1 MINLS
6 KLSGFCIL
14 LLFFLAGGCAS
25 SKITGDWKN
34 PDLGNKKYTNILV
47 IGVAKQPDR
56 RKFYEDE
63 FAKHLNRQ
71 GIMAIASHTIIP
83 RDKMQD
89 KDTIVKSIE
98 GLNVDGVIVTRL
110 MGVKET
116 KQVPHGKTYQVPY
129 GNYNN
134 MYDYYNSSFSTAPSR
149 SYADTHEY
157 LQLESNLYDAETE
170 MLAYTI
176 KTNTFIRQKFES
188 RITAYIETV
197 VQQLKRNNLL

>member
-1 MINLS
+1 MIYLS

-25 SKITGDWKN
+25 SKITGEWKD
-34 PDLGNKKYTNILV
+34 PEIGKKKFTNILV

-63 FAKHLNRQ
+63 FARQLGRQ
-71 GIMAIASHTIIP
+71 GVLALASHTIIP

-98 GLNVDGVIVTRL
+98 GLRVDGVIVTRL
-110 MGVKET
+110 QGIKEQ

-129 GNYNN
+129 GHHN

-149 SYADTHEY
+149 SYAESHEY
-157 LQLESNLYDAETE
+157 LQLESNLYDVETE
-170 MLAYTI
+170 KLVFSVT
-176 KTNTFIRQKFES
+176 TDTFVRQKFES
-188 RITAYIETV
+188 RLTAYIETV
-197 VQQLKRNNLL
+197 VRQLKSNGLL

>member
-6 KLSGFCIL
+6 KLSGFCVL

-63 FAKHLNRQ
+63 FAKQLNRQ
-71 GIMAIASHTIIP
+71 GVLAIASHTIIP

-89 KDTIVKSIE
+89 KNTIVKSIE
-98 GLNVDGVIVTRL
+98 GMSVDGVIVTRL
-110 MGVKET
+110 QGVKEQ
-116 KQVPHGKTYQVPY
+116 KQVPHGKTYQLPY
-129 GNYNN
+129 GQYNN
-134 MYDYYNSSFSTAPSR
+134 MYDYYNSSFSIAPSR
-149 SYADTHEY
+149 SYAETHEY
-157 LQLESNLYDAETE
+157 LLLESSLFDAETE
-170 MLAYTI
+170 ELAYSIT
-176 KTNTFIRQKFES
+176 TDTFVRQKFES
-188 RITAYIETV
+188 RLKAYIETV
-197 VQQLKRNNLL
+197 VRQLKNNSLI